1 MDPPLRDDEGQPMP
15 PPGPPYLPL
24 VATPGG
30 RVTMA
35 VDTPICA
42 VLIGLFLVAGA
53 SHLVM
58 FARNRSRGHKFVFS
72 ALLLAFCLARTA
84 ALSTRI
90 ASAARPAD
98 SRIGVA
104 ATVLLAAGVLLLYLV
119 NLLLAQRLV
128 RARRPDLGWRPAVTW
143 AFRLVFVGVGATLVM
158 VVAATVHSFF
168 TPDPAARAADRV
180 VQLVA
185 STALAVL
192 ALAPAPIV
200 AAAALSARRPKGG
213 RPAPERFGQGSARTQ
228 AALVIGTSLLL
239 ALGAGFR
246 TGVAF
251 DLRPLSQ
258 PAWFHGRGP
267 FYAFNYGI
275 ELVVVVTYAVFRFDR
290 RFHVPDGSAGPG
302 DYSRAV
308 LRHGSADGEN
318 GPAVAA
324 LEAAG
329 RSIGS
334 GDKQRPAEMEDK
346 QRREQQ
352 QALEGLFELQGDA
365 LTMADSARGTRP
377 PTARD
382 REKEVRGSFIEA
394 LTGPNFPETP
404 RTTTTDKATATT
416 PGGGSSGSDGEGIVA
431 AAVAAAAAL
440 AAADADAAVVARR
453 SVVVAAAT
461 AAIAPRDE
469 YDVPAGAGAGDSDED
484 GEGEGREHP
493 SPLLFR
499 APTTYS
505 DGPASS
511 ALSPP
516 TPSSAG
522 YVTPPE
528 PGTAT
533 NDSRRC
539 SFPPA
544 AQWEERARDE
554 LERRASQDPRRR
566 SMM

>member
-1 MDPPLRDDEGQPMP
+1 MS
-15 PPGPPYLPL
+15 
-24 VATPGG
+24 
-30 RVTMA
+30 
-35 VDTPICA
+35 VDMPICA
-42 VLIGLFLVAGA
+42 ALIALFLAAGA
-53 SHLVM
+53 SHLVI
-58 FARNRSRGHKFVFS
+58 FVRNMSRGHKFVFS
-72 ALLLAFCLARTA
+72 VLLFAFCMARTA
-84 ALSTRI
+84 ALSARV
-90 ASAARPAD
+90 ASAAHPAD
-98 SRIGVA
+98 ARVGVA

-119 NLLLAQRLV
+119 NLLLAQRVV
-128 RARRPDLGWRPAVTW
+128 RARRPDLGWRRGVTW
-143 AFRLVFVGVGATLVM
+143 AFRLVFVGVGAMLIM

-168 TPDPAARAADRV
+168 TPDPAARAADRA

-185 STALAVL
+185 STSLAVL
-192 ALAPAPIV
+192 AFAPAPIV
-200 AAAALSARRPKGG
+200 AAAAASARGQGGG

-275 ELVVVVTYAVFRFDR
+275 ELIVVITYAVFRFDR
-290 RFHVPDGSAGPG
+290 RFHVPNGSAGPG

-308 LRHGSADGEN
+308 LRDGNADGEK
-318 GPAVAA
+318 GPAAA

-329 RSIGS
+329 RSIGN
-334 GDKQRPAEMEDK
+334 GNKQGAAEMEDQ
-346 QRREQQ
+346 QRRRQQQQ
-352 QALEGLFELQGDA
+352 QALEGLFEPQGDA
-365 LTMADSARGTRP
+365 LAMTDSARGTRP

-394 LTGPNFPETP
+394 LTGPNFPATP
-404 RTTTTDKATATT
+404 TTTTDSTTTTA
-416 PGGGSSGSDGEGIVA
+416 GGSSGSDGEGIVA
-431 AAVAAAAAL
+431 AAVAAAAAM
-440 AAADADAAVVARR
+440 AAADVDAAVAARR

-461 AAIAPRDE
+461 APRDE
-469 YDVPAGAGAGDSDED
+469 YGVPADDDNDEED

-493 SPLLFR
+493 SPLPFH
-499 APTTYS
+499 AAMAYS
-505 DGPASS
+505 DGAASS

-533 NDSRRC
+533 NDSRRY

-544 AQWEERARDE
+544 AQWEDRARNE